1 MVPAAV
7 FALVDALVVVVAEL
21 ERANVVVFVAVRSSV
36 GHWRLHRSCNPI
48 RGVSEPESRRDT
60 GRRGAERQEKQQ
72 REAKIA
78 PAAPDMRIFGLALAP
93 LSQA

>member
-1 MVPAAV
+1 MQTRLYHAMHT
-7 FALVDALVVVVAEL
+7 VDAHLGVRLFIVVVA
-21 ERANVVVFVAVRSSV
+21 FVAVRSSV
-36 GHWRLHRSCNPI
+36 WYWRLHRSCNPI

-78 PAAPDMRIFGLALAP
+78 PAAPGMRIFGLPLAP